1 MRVLLVDDEAMI
13 LRLETTILERAGYE
27 VETAHDG
34 REGLGLAAR
43 RPFDVAIVDYDM
55 PSVDGLDVLR
65 ELRDLQPNC
74 QRILCSGNLN
84 LPVVMEAV
92 NRGEISRV
100 IQKPVTPHELL
111 ETVNDSIAAR
121 ERANQLRE
129 SFRDAMA
136 TSSRI
141 AIEECLEGDFIKL
154 ALQPIVR
161 AEDASVV
168 AFEALIRSSH
178 AALPS
183 PIEVLRAAEEH
194 GLLARLGK
202 LVAGRA
208 AEWLEQL
215 PPGLQLFLN
224 MHPKELTEP
233 HALTGR
239 LDILDGYAS
248 RVVAEITERTY
259 MLDLESWSESVQLL
273 TDRGFEIAVDDL
285 GAGYNSLAVL
295 AELQPAYIKV
305 DMSIVRSVD
314 RDPRKQR
321 LIEMLARFA
330 SSTDTL
336 LIAEGI
342 ETAEEARALRVC
354 GTHLMQ
360 GYYFGRPTLEPDIP
374 SLAV

>member
-141 AIEECLEGDFIKL
+141 AIEECLEGDFLQL

-161 AEDASVV
+161 AEDSSVV
-168 AFEALIRSSH
+168 AFEALIRSTH
-178 AALPS
+178 AALDT

-194 GLLARLGK
+194 GLLSRLGK
-202 LVAGRA
+202 LVAARA
-208 AEWLEQL
+208 AGWLDRL
-215 PPGLQLFLN
+215 PSGLQLFLN

-233 HALTGR
+233 KELTGR
-239 LDILDGYAS
+239 LDILDGYAP

-259 MLDLESWSESVQLL
+259 MLDLQSWSESVQLL
-273 TDRGFEIAVDDL
+273 TDRGFAIAVDDL

-342 ETAEEARALRVC
+342 ETAEEAKALRGC

-360 GYYFGRPTLEPDIP
+360 GYYFGRPSLEPDIP
-374 SLAV
+374 SFAV

>member
-27 VETAHDG
+27 VETACDG
-34 REGLGLAAR
+34 HEGLGLAAR

-65 ELRDLQPNC
+65 ELRELQPNC

-129 SFRDAMA
+129 RFRDALA

-141 AIEECLEGDFIKL
+141 AIEECLVGDQLQL

-161 AEDASVV
+161 ADDSSVV
-168 AFEALIRSSH
+168 AYEGLIRSTH
-178 AALPS
+178 AILDT

-194 GLLARLGK
+194 GLLARLGL

-208 AEWLEQL
+208 AEWLDRM
-215 PPGLQLFLN
+215 PRPLQLFLN
-224 MHPKELTEP
+224 MHPKELTDPE
-233 HALTGR
+233 ALTGR
-239 LDILDGYAS
+239 LDVLDGYAN

-273 TDRGFEIAVDDL
+273 TDRGFGIAVDDL
-285 GAGYNSLAVL
+285 GSGYNSLAVL
-295 AELQPAYIKV
+295 AELQPRYIKV

-330 SSTDTL
+330 SSTDAL

-342 ETAEEARALRVC
+342 ETPEEAKAIREC

-360 GYYFGRPTLEPDIP
+360 GYHFGYP
-374 SLAV
+374 SLTPEFPSVVL

>member
-1 MRVLLVDDEAMI
+1 MRVLLIDDEAMI

-34 REGLGLAAR
+34 HEGLGIAAR

-55 PSVDGLDVLR
+55 PSIDGLDVLR
-65 ELRDLQPNC
+65 ELRDLQPHC

-121 ERANQLRE
+121 ERAAQLQRNV
-129 SFRDAMA
+129 RDAMS

-141 AIEECLEGDFIKL
+141 AIEECLHDDILQL

-161 AEDASVV
+161 AEDSSVV

-178 AALPS
+178 ETLGTPMD
-183 PIEVLRAAEEH
+183 VLRAAEEH

-202 LVAGRA
+202 VVAARA
-208 AEWLEQL
+208 AEWLDRL
-215 PPGLQLFLN
+215 PSHLQLFLN
-224 MHPKELTEP
+224 LHPKELTDP
-233 HALTGR
+233 SALTGR
-239 LDILDGYAS
+239 LDILQHYAP
-248 RVVAEITERTY
+248 RVVVEITERTY
-259 MLDLESWSESVQLL
+259 MLDLQSWSESVQLL
-273 TDRGFEIAVDDL
+273 SDRGFSLAVDDL
-285 GAGYNSLAVL
+285 GSGYNSLAVL
-295 AELQPAYIKV
+295 AELQPGYIKV

-330 SSTDTL
+330 SSTDAL

-342 ETAEEARALRVC
+342 ETAEEAGALRNC

-360 GYYFGRPTLEPDIP
+360 GYFFGRPTRTPGLP

>member
-27 VETAHDG
+27 VETACDG
-34 REGLGLAAR
+34 HEGLGLAAR

-65 ELRDLQPNC
+65 ELRELQPNC

-129 SFRDAMA
+129 RFRDAMA

-141 AIEECLEGDFIKL
+141 AIEECLVGDQLQL

-161 AEDASVV
+161 ADDSSVV
-168 AFEALIRSSH
+168 AYEGLIRSTH
-178 AALPS
+178 AILDT

-194 GLLARLGK
+194 GLLARLGL

-208 AEWLEQL
+208 AEWLDRM
-215 PPGLQLFLN
+215 PRPLQLFLN
-224 MHPKELTEP
+224 MHPKELTDPE
-233 HALTGR
+233 ALTGR
-239 LDILDGYAS
+239 LDVLDGYAS

-273 TDRGFEIAVDDL
+273 TDRGFGIAVDDL
-285 GAGYNSLAVL
+285 GSGYNSLAVL
-295 AELQPAYIKV
+295 AELQPRYIKI
-305 DMSIVRSVD
+305 DMGIVRSVD

-330 SSTDTL
+330 SSTDAL

-342 ETAEEARALRVC
+342 ETPEEARALREC

-360 GYYFGRPTLEPDIP
+360 GFHFGHP
-374 SLAV
+374 SLSPDFPSVVL